1 MKYLL
6 DTNILSEPVKVSPNE
21 NVMRKLKRYRKDIV
35 TAAPVLHELL
45 FGCYRMPHSEKRK
58 MLEIFIKNIVAN
70 MDILPY
76 ENRAAEYHAGER
88 SRLVSAGRTPSLTDG
103 LIAAITKVNGLILV
117 TRNVRDFEGFSGLD
131 IDDWHG

>member
-1 MKYLL
+1 
-6 DTNILSEPVKVSPNE
+6 
-21 NVMRKLKRYRKDIV
+21 MRKLKHHRNEIV

-45 FGCYRMPHSEKRK
+45 FGCFRMPHSEKRK
-58 MLEIFIKNIVAN
+58 MLEIFIKDIVAN

-88 SRLVSAGRTPSLTDG
+88 SRLVSAGRTPSFTDG

-117 TRNVRDFEGFSGLD
+117 TRNVKDFEGFSGLK
-131 IDDWHG
+131 IDDWQG